1 MCDPISIG
9 LGVASG
15 AMQYRGQK
23 QAAKTQAIMQRRASE
38 QEAKRHLAQVSS
50 MRTEQRFQKIAASQK
65 LQANQRK
72 AQQARATARVAS
84 GEAGVSG
91 LSIDAIM
98 NDYTR
103 KEGQYNFSVEQ
114 NLRVQQINTAL
125 GLENAG
131 QAYTSNMLRINQPI
145 SKASFGEAILT
156 GAQTGFAMSSAVNE
170 SGLGDFFS
178 KPKTTTPFKL
188 GTADL
193 APSGSTLSNPTS
205 MYA

>member
-15 AMQYRGQK
+15 AMQYQGQR

-38 QEAKRHLAQVSS
+38 QESKRYLAQVSA
-50 MRTEQRFQKIAASQK
+50 MRTQERFQKIEASQK
-65 LQANQRK
+65 LQANQKR
-72 AQQARATARVAS
+72 AQEARATARVAS

-91 LSIDAIM
+91 LSIDAII

-114 NLRVQQINTAL
+114 NLRVQQINSAL
-125 GLENAG
+125 GLDNAG

-145 SKASFGEAILT
+145 KKASFGEAILT

-170 SGLGDFFS
+170 SGLGDLFS
-178 KPKTTTPFKL
+178 KPRTTTPLKI
-188 GTADL
+188 GAADL
-193 APSGSTLSNPTS
+193 APSGSSLYNPTS